1 MADNSLKI
9 ERMKELIPI
18 LDKAAAAYYQG
29 DGEIMSNFEYDALY
43 DELDALEKETGVVLS
58 GSPTVKVGY
67 EVASSLP
74 KKDHPSPMLSLAKT
88 KDRGELRSWLG
99 SQRGLLS
106 WKLDGLTVVLTYEG
120 GELKEALTRG
130 DGTTGEV
137 ITQNALA
144 FVNVPHRIAYK
155 GELVLRGEAII
166 SYADFESINSL
177 IEDDT
182 QKYKNPRNLCS
193 GSVRQLDPSV
203 TKSRKVRFIA
213 FALVSAKDGSGEFDF
228 KNSNENKYIFLKDQG
243 FDVVEYKVTDESHIE
258 DDIAEF
264 SRRIEENPYPSD
276 GLVLLYDDIAYGVSL
291 GRTAKAPKNAMAFK
305 WQDETAITHLKYVEW
320 SPSRTGLINPVAV
333 FDPVELEG
341 TTVTRASVH
350 NISIVE
356 ELKLGIGD
364 EISVYKANMII
375 PQIAANL
382 TGSGNL
388 PIPDKCPACGAD
400 TKIVSENDTKTLV
413 CTNPACPA
421 KQIKSFELYC
431 SKEAMNIEGL
441 SEQTLEK
448 FIARG
453 FIREFDDLYH
463 LERHADEIKQMEGF
477 GEKSM
482 KKLLDAVEKSRDTQ
496 LSRFLCAI
504 GIPGIGV
511 TNAKNISRHFDGD
524 FEALVAADEDELKA
538 IDKVGDV
545 MAADIVSF
553 FSQVE
558 RLDMIRR
565 VLNELRLASEAAIAT
580 DTAISGL
587 TFVVTG
593 SLNTYANR
601 NELKAYIE
609 SMGGKVTGSVTAKT
623 DFLINNDTTSN
634 SSKNKT
640 AKQLNIPIISEE
652 EFRERFT

>member
-1 MADNSLKI
+1 MTENKI
-9 ERMKELIPI
+9 KIDRMKELIPI
-18 LDKAAAAYYQG
+18 LDRAAAAYYQG

-43 DELDALEKETGVVLS
+43 DELEALEKETGIVLS

-67 EVASSLP
+67 EVASFLP

-88 KDRGELRSWLG
+88 KDRGELRTWLG
-99 SQRGLLS
+99 TQKGLLS
-106 WKLDGLTVVLTYEG
+106 WKLDGLTVVLTYRDG
-120 GELKEALTRG
+120 ALSEALTRG

-137 ITQNALA
+137 ITQNALT
-144 FVNVPHRIAYK
+144 FVNLPHRISYK
-155 GELVLRGEAII
+155 GELVLRGEAVI
-166 SYADFESINSL
+166 SYADFEVINSL
-177 IEDDT
+177 ITDET

-193 GSVRQLDPSV
+193 GSVRQLDPAV

-213 FALVSAKDGSGEFDF
+213 FALVSARDEKGEWDF
-228 KNSNENKYIFLKDQG
+228 NNSNENKYDFLKKQG
-243 FDVVEYKVTDESHIE
+243 FDVVEYKVTDADHIE
-258 DDIAEF
+258 DDISDFAG
-264 SRRIEENPYPSD
+264 RIGTNPYPSD
-276 GLVLLYDDIAYGVSL
+276 GLVLLYDDIAYGASL

-356 ELKLGIGD
+356 ELALGVGD

-375 PQIAANL
+375 PQIAENL
-382 TGSGNL
+382 TASGTL
-388 PIPDKCPACGAD
+388 VIPDKCPACGMD
-400 TKIVSENDTKTLV
+400 TKVVSENDTKTLV

-421 KQIKSFELYC
+421 KQIKSFVLYC

-448 FIARG
+448 FIAKG

-463 LERHADEIKQMEGF
+463 LDRYADEIKQMEGF
-477 GEKSM
+477 GEKSVNN
-482 KKLLDAVEKSRDTQ
+482 LLDAVEKSRDTR

-524 FEALVAADEDELKA
+524 FEALVAADEEELKA

-545 MAADIVSF
+545 MAADVVRF
-553 FSQVE
+553 FSDE
-558 RLDMIRR
+558 DRLGMIRR
-565 VLNELRLASEAAIAT
+565 VLGELRPAGEAAVAT

-609 SMGGKVTGSVTAKT
+609 QMGGKVTGSVTAKT
-623 DFLINNDTTSN
+623 DYLINNDTTSN

-640 AKQLNIPIISEE
+640 AKQLDIPIISEE
-652 EFRERFT
+652 EFIERFT